1 MKTTKTASRRIRG
14 RNSARRSRCGFT
26 LIELLV
32 VIAIIAILIA
42 LLLPAV
48 QQAREAARRSS
59 CKNNLMQLSLALLN
73 FDMQYEHLP
82 SGTINEAG
90 PIRSEPIGNHAS
102 WIVQILPHIDQMAA
116 YQQYDSSVGVYD
128 PKNAKVRALT
138 ISVLNCPSSPAPSVS
153 TTAAGAMVGQTT
165 YAGCYHDSEVPID
178 VNNNGVLF
186 LNSKIRF
193 EDVTDGV
200 SNTIF
205 IGEKFADA
213 TSLGWMS
220 GTRAT
225 LRNSTSINMNRPAG
239 FGGPPP
245 IPVTPPEGEPGQAQN
260 PLLQVGGFGSYH
272 TGGCHFALGDGSVR
286 FISEN
291 IAPAILMQLGNRA
304 DGQLMQEY

>member
-1 MKTTKTASRRIRG
+1 MKATRTNSRRNAG
-14 RNSARRSRCGFT
+14 RVSAGHSRRGFT

-73 FDMQYEHLP
+73 SDMQYEHLP

-102 WIVQILPHIDQMAA
+102 WIVQILPHIDQVNA

-138 ISVLNCPSSPAPSVS
+138 ISVLICPSSGAPPA
-153 TTAAGAMVGQTT
+153 TTAAGAIVGQTT

-178 VNNNGVLF
+178 VDNNGVLF
-186 LNSKIRF
+186 LNSRIRF
-193 EDVTDGV
+193 EDVKDGL

-225 LRNSTSINMNRPAG
+225 LRNASSINLNRPTR

-245 IPVTPPEGEPGQAQN
+245 IPVPPVGDEPGQAQN

-272 TGGCHFALGDGSVR
+272 TGGCHFAIGDGSVR

-304 DGQLMQEY
+304 DGQLMGEF

>member
-1 MKTTKTASRRIRG
+1 MAG
-14 RNSARRSRCGFT
+14 RVSARSSHRGFT

-59 CKNNLMQLSLALLN
+59 CKNNLMQLSLALLGH
-73 FDMQYEHLP
+73 DMQYQHLP

-102 WIVQILPHIDQMAA
+102 WIVQILPHIDQANA
-116 YQQYDSSVGVYD
+116 FKQYDSSVEVYD

-138 ISVLNCPSSPAPSVS
+138 ISVLNCPSSPA
-153 TTAAGAMVGQTT
+153 TAATGGIVGQTT

-200 SNTIF
+200 SNTVF

-225 LRNSTSINMNRPAG
+225 LRNTGSINLNQPVQ

-245 IPVTPPEGEPGQAQN
+245 ISVPPDGDEPGQAQN
-260 PLLQVGGFGSYH
+260 PLLQVGGFGSH
-272 TGGCHFALGDGSVR
+272 HVGGCHFALGDGSVR

-291 IAPAILMQLGNRA
+291 ITAAILMHLGNRA
-304 DGQLMQEY
+304 DGQLMGEF

>member
-1 MKTTKTASRRIRG
+1 MKATRINSRRFSG
-14 RNSARRSRCGFT
+14 QVSACRTCRGFT

-59 CKNNLMQLSLALLN
+59 CKNNLMQLSLAVLN
-73 FDMQYEHLP
+73 FEMQFGHLP

-102 WIVQILPHIDQMAA
+102 WIVQILPHIDQVNAF
-116 YQQYDSSVGVYD
+116 QQYDSSVGVYD
-128 PKNAKVRALT
+128 PKNAAVRALT
-138 ISVLNCPSSPAPSVS
+138 IPVLICPSSGAPAVTSATGS
-153 TTAAGAMVGQTT
+153 IVGQTT

-205 IGEKFADA
+205 IGEKFAGA
-213 TSLGWMS
+213 SSLGWMS

-225 LRNSTSINMNRPAG
+225 LRNSTSINMNRPAQ
-239 FGGPPP
+239 FGGPSP
-245 IPVTPPEGEPGQAQN
+245 IPMPPGGEEPGQAQN

-272 TGGCHFALGDGSVR
+272 SGICQFALGDGSVR
-286 FISEN
+286 IIGEN
-291 IAPAILMQLGNRA
+291 IAPAVLIQLGNRA
-304 DGQLMQEY
+304 DGQLMGEY